1 MNINKKVCIILIVLG
16 IFLLILILTNDNNDD
31 GDELLYLEDFLSEK
45 EYQEILSLDTD
56 KNKFKNE
63 NFRFIKP
70 LKKDNITYEIF
81 YSNKII
87 NELKDKLNN
96 NNIKSSDFP
105 IEHRIYPKGSPG
117 MEWHSDLLMYQKP
130 QYEAIYTIRN
140 TSNSLTEWIDERG
153 KKHSK
158 WTEPNSILIVKANGY
173 RHHVLPVE
181 TGEREIMKLIY
192 TQTKEINNN
201 YTEELERFN

>member
-1 MNINKKVCIILIVLG
+1 
-16 IFLLILILTNDNNDD
+16 
-31 GDELLYLEDFLSEK
+31 
-45 EYQEILSLDTD
+45 
-56 KNKFKNE
+56 
-63 NFRFIKP
+63 
-70 LKKDNITYEIF
+70 
-81 YSNKII
+81 
-87 NELKDKLNN
+87 
-96 NNIKSSDFP
+96 
-105 IEHRIYPKGSPG
+105 

>member
-1 MNINKKVCIILIVLG
+1 MERKVILIFITFFV
-16 IFLLILILTNDNNDD
+16 IFLLFGVLESGFDDNVIYIPNFLPNKDYQK
-31 GDELLYLEDFLSEK
+31 LLSLSTDKRKFIFEDFRYVKPIKDRS
-45 EYQEILSLDTD
+45 IL
-56 KNKFKNE
+56 N
-63 NFRFIKP
+63 
-70 LKKDNITYEIF
+70 IF
-81 YSNKII
+81 YSSKII
-87 NELKDKLNN
+87 NSVRQVLNN
-96 NNIKSSDFP
+96 ENIIKSDFP